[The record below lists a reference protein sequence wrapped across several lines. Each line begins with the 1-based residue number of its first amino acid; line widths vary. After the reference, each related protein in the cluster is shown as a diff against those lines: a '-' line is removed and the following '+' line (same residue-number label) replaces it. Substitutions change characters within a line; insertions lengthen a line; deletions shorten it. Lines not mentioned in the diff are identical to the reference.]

1 MNSAFMETIY
11 CDDVRSEIGNKLSF
25 MGIYGPNILLN
36 EFPAVLSKLCAVM
49 SLHMPAETQA
59 ETVTFFLYKD
69 DEEIG
74 RSTVHIGDVRKAAT
88 QPREFDDERRLTI
101 RFIAQMA
108 PFQLERSCRL
118 KARAEVDGETVKGGT
133 LLVEEMP
140 RDLAPE

>member
-1 MNSAFMETIY
+1 MTSAFMETIY

-36 EFPAVLSKLCAVM
+36 EFPAILSKLCAVM

-69 DEEIG
+69 DEEVG
-74 RSTVHIGDVRKAAT
+74 RSTAHIADVRKAAT
-88 QPREFDDERRLTI
+88 QLREFDDERRLTI

-108 PFQLERSCRL
+108 PLQLEGPCRL
-118 KARAEVDGETVKGGT
+118 KARAEVDGETIKGGS
-133 LLVEEMP
+133 LVVEKTP
-140 RDLAPE
+140 PGFVP